1 MLDRVDRFGHF
12 GTGINWH
19 DGCLKKLTEEP
30 ALRSLLREL
39 YLGRSQR
46 AATFQYWLLAF
57 DIVTVSFFIL
67 ASFVDV
73 PVWFLVVDIV
83 IAAALILDL
92 VARLWIAGSKPRFL
106 IHPIT
111 LADIVVI
118 ATLLLPALVE
128 NFAFLRVL
136 RALRIL
142 RSYRVIRDLRGRFA
156 FFKRNEDIIES
167 VVNLVIF
174 VFIVTALVFVFQV
187 RANPSIENYV
197 DALYFTVAT
206 LTTTG
211 FGDITLQGEGGRLLA
226 ILIMVFG
233 VALFLRL
240 VQTIFRPQ
248 KVRYDCP
255 DCGLSRHDPD
265 AVHCKHCGRV
275 LHIETE
281 GV

>member
-1 MLDRVDRFGHF
+1 M
-12 GTGINWH
+12 
-19 DGCLKKLTEEP
+19 K
-30 ALRSLLREL
+30 EL
-39 YLGRSQR
+39 YLGRSR
-46 AATFQYWLLAF
+46 KAAIFQYWLLAF
-57 DIVTVSFFIL
+57 DVVTISFFVL

-73 PVWFLVVDIV
+73 PVWFLVVDIA
-83 IAAALILDL
+83 IAIVLTVDLAA
-92 VARLWIAGSKPRFL
+92 RFWIANSKPRFVFQL
-106 IHPIT
+106 IT
-111 LADIVVI
+111 LADVVVI
-118 ATLLLPALVE
+118 ATLLLPALLE

-142 RSYRVIRDLRGRFA
+142 RSYHVLRDLRRRYA
-156 FFKRNEDIIES
+156 FFKNNEDIIQS
-167 VVNLVIF
+167 VVNLAVFI
-174 VFIVTALVFVFQV
+174 FIVTALVFVFQV
-187 RANPSIENYV
+187 RVNPSIENYV

-211 FGDITLQGEGGRLLA
+211 FGDITLQGETGRLLA
-226 ILIMVFG
+226 IAIMVFG

-255 DCGLSRHDPD
+255 DCGLNRHDPD

-281 GV
+281 GD